1 MSMVFCFWR
10 VRWRAMPIEM
20 VRPFNRRAKRGLK
33 YGKVAVPVL
42 FVALKAYFWM
52 R

>member
-1 MSMVFCFWR
+1 MPQWNPDGLG
-10 VRWRAMPIEM
+10 WRAMPIEM
-20 VRPFNRRAKRGLK
+20 VRPFNRRAKRGLE